1 MWVLSERAEFLVA
14 ALGPVRDL
22 VINNINLLE
31 ALLDLLVVTIHQSE
45 VLVHLNQLGVIGIQI
60 DISSLVLISSI
71 NLELLKALGQLLVV
85 FLELINLCL
94 IVANGLKEG
103 RVGLL
108 TLLEASNHSLHVS
121 NARMRLDL
129 LERLID
135 AAGGL
140 HLLVH
145 LALHE
150 VVPKLVNVQVVS
162 HLELSRVLALIGSR
176 FSNFLIFLLA
186 LNATLN
192 GLLLVGDAALQL
204 ENTLLTVALLL
215 LDVPHQV
222 VEDVL
227 GLEFLLLG
235 LPCLALLS
243 VQNLALISKTRLE
256 VVGLDFA
263 SDEVFVHTVEHVKV
277 SAARHLLLVDLVI
290 SLLQASSKLSQTLLV
305 VGDRAL
311 NLSLLDLKTV
321 DFLADALILL
331 LLERDK
337 LLSLVVL
344 LFDLAELNGH
354 LVDLLLVVLECSSV
368 VGGLKKR
375 VHLDEGI

>member
-60 DISSLVLISSI
+60 DISSLVLISSV

-108 TLLEASNHSLHVS
+108 TLLEASNHSLHIS

-129 LERLID
+129 LEGLIN

-150 VVPKLVNVQVVS
+150 VVPELVDVEDVA
-162 HLELSRVLALIGSR
+162 HLELRRIFALIGGS
-176 FSNFLIFLLA
+176 FSNFLVFPLSF
-186 LNATLN
+186 NAST
-192 GLLLVGDAALQL
+192 
-204 ENTLLTVALLL
+204 
-215 LDVPHQV
+215 H
-222 VEDVL
+222 
-227 GLEFLLLG
+227 
-235 LPCLALLS
+235 
-243 VQNLALISKTRLE
+243 
-256 VVGLDFA
+256 
-263 SDEVFVHTVEHVKV
+263 
-277 SAARHLLLVDLVI
+277 
-290 SLLQASSKLSQTLLV
+290 
-305 VGDRAL
+305 
-311 NLSLLDLKTV
+311 
-321 DFLADALILL
+321 
-331 LLERDK
+331 
-337 LLSLVVL
+337 
-344 LFDLAELNGH
+344 
-354 LVDLLLVVLECSSV
+354 
-368 VGGLKKR
+368 
-375 VHLDEGI
+375 